1 MYDVNSGYIGYSR
14 SVRSQ
19 EALDQFEIPLSHF
32 NRKLINDFL
41 INLEDDD
48 VSFELSNENRS
59 FLESF
64 SVSNWKYI
72 AKHYDLATSWHHTG
86 KYFQETEHY
95 SLYNLVEF
103 TIENKDKILT
113 DIKNCKSNTVN
124 ISFGYIE
131 VQVWGGSRKRP
142 KFEGYETRTGIVKGS
157 WLYYLSRHTP
167 KGSLHK
173 YKIDANKVV
182 VFIEY
187 NSYEE
192 LVKKHKEFK
201 NTKRVFNKI
210 IKSLTNK
217 PKQKNQ

>member
-14 SVRSQ
+14 SVRSS

-32 NRKLINDFL
+32 NRELINNFL
-41 INLEDDD
+41 IELEDDD
-48 VSFELSNENRS
+48 VSFDLTDENRS
-59 FLESF
+59 FLERL

-72 AKHYDLATSWHHTG
+72 AKQYDLATSWHHTG
-86 KYFQETEHY
+86 KYFQETDHY
-95 SLYNLVEF
+95 SLYHLVEF
-103 TIENKDKILT
+103 IIENKDEIMS
-113 DIKNCKSNTVN
+113 DIKKAKNTLAS
-124 ISFGYIE
+124 ITYGYIK

-142 KFEGYETRTGIVKGS
+142 KLLGHETCAGIVKGS
-157 WLYYLSRHTP
+157 WLHYLSSHST
-167 KGSLHK
+167 KGALHK
-173 YKIDANKVV
+173 YKTDANRVV
-182 VFIEY
+182 EFIEY
-187 NSYEE
+187 NSYDE